1 MRAILAV
8 YDKRGIVDFARGLH
22 DLGWEL
28 IGTGGTARTV
38 AEAGLPITEV
48 ADYTGSPEMLG
59 GRVKT
64 LHPKVHG
71 GILYRRGNSED
82 EAEIVEYDVPSIDLV
97 AGNLYPFIE
106 TVTSGDADLGEAL
119 EQIDIGGPTMIRAAA
134 KNHPWVLPIVDP
146 DDYPTILE
154 ALKSAGSPGGP
165 EGVGQDVRKGLA
177 TKAFQHVAH
186 YDTAVA
192 EYLRGDDDPFP
203 AQLTI
208 AATHLE
214 QSRYGENPHQRGALY
229 RLDSVRAPAEGIGA
243 FAQHHGKAMSYVN
256 FLDAD
261 AAYNLV
267 ADFERPSVAI
277 IKHTNPAC
285 FATADGALPGAD
297 SAIPEVSVAP
307 LYEQALSGGDY
318 VSAYGGIVATNREV
332 DMEFATA
339 LRDVRS
345 PETGSRMFYEI
356 VVAPGYDDDAL
367 EHLKKKSKDLRIL
380 TAPIGEPRRP
390 RLEVRSLRGG
400 LLVQDSDLSD
410 DQTFDVVS
418 ERQLTPTEESDM
430 RAGWVVSKH
439 VASNGVVF
447 VKGGVLVG
455 MGAGQPNRVGS
466 AQLSAEQAGERA
478 TGAVAATDALI
489 PFRDTVDVCA
499 AAGCTVVVHT
509 SGSIRD
515 DEVVAAA
522 NELGVSLVAT
532 GVRHFRH

>member
-8 YDKRGIVDFARGLH
+8 YDKRDIVDFARGLH

-48 ADYTGSPEMLG
+48 AEYTGSPEMLG

-71 GILYRRGNSED
+71 GILFRRGNSED
-82 EAEIVEYDVPSIDLV
+82 EAEVVEYDVPPIDLV

-106 TVTSGDADLGEAL
+106 TVTSGNADLGEAL

-146 DDYPTILE
+146 DDYPAILE
-154 ALKSAGSPGGP
+154 ALRAADGA
-165 EGVGQDVRKGLA
+165 EGVAQDVRRRLA
-177 TKAFQHVAH
+177 AKAFQHVAH

-208 AATHLE
+208 AATLV
-214 QSRYGENPHQRGALY
+214 QQNRYGENPHQRGAFY
-229 RLDSVRAPAEGIGA
+229 RLDSVRTPAEGIGA
-243 FAQHHGKAMSYVN
+243 FEQHHGKAMSYVN
-256 FLDAD
+256 FLDAG
-261 AAYNLV
+261 AAYDLV
-267 ADFERPSVAI
+267 TDFDTPAIAI
-277 IKHTNPAC
+277 IKHTNAAC
-285 FATADGALPGAD
+285 FAT
-297 SAIPEVSVAP
+297 SAEDDATVTP
-307 LYEQALSGGDY
+307 LYERALTEGDY
-318 VSAYGGIVATNREV
+318 VSAYGGIVATNRTV
-332 DMEFATA
+332 DMAFATS
-339 LRDVRS
+339 LRDFRS
-345 PETGSRMFYEI
+345 PETGVRMFYEI
-356 VVAPGYDDDAL
+356 VIAPGYDDDAL

-380 TAPIGEPRRP
+380 TAPIGNPRATRT
-390 RLEVRSLRGG
+390 EVRALRGG
-400 LLVQDSDLSD
+400 LLVQDSDVSD
-410 DQTFDVVS
+410 DQQFDLVS
-418 ERQLTPTEESDM
+418 DRPLTPTEQSDM

-439 VASNGVVF
+439 VKSNAVVF
-447 VKGGVLVG
+447 VKDGVLIG

-466 AQLSAEQAGERA
+466 ARLCAEQAGEAAR
-478 TGAVAATDALI
+478 GAVAATDALI

-515 DEVVAAA
+515 DEVIAAA